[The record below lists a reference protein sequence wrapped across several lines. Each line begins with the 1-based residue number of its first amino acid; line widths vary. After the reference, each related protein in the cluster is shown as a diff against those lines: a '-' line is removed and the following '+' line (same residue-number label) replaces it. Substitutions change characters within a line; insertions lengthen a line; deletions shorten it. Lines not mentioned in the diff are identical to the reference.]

1 MTYPADIIYCGG
13 EMGKEI
19 LFRGP
24 LSHASGSKDTEKKGT
39 TRGTLCANGQHYLKI
54 TLCIVFLIG

>member
-13 EMGKEI
+13 EMGKGI

-24 LSHASGSKDTEKKGT
+24 LSHASGSKDTEKKAPQEGH
-39 TRGTLCANGQHYLKI
+39 CVPMVNI
-54 TLCIVFLIG
+54 M